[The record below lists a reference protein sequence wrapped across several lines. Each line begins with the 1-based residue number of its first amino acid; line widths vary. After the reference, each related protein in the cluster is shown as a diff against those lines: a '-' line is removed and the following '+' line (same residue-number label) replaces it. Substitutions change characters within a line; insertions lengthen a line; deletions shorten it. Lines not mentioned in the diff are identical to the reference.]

1 MHPYATIGHRQLQKS
16 LSTCFSNLI
25 TMAEIEKD
33 KKKNKTKSLGEI
45 QAKMK
50 CQLEPSDVAKTMKL
64 ECKDWPLLFKNFDKM
79 LTRTKHFTPL
89 TCGSTPL
96 HRSLSEYVQSGCI
109 NLDKPSNPS
118 SHEVVAWIKRILK
131 VQKTGHS
138 GTLDPKVSGCLI
150 VCIDRATR
158 LAKSQQSAGK
168 EYVAVFKLHSAV
180 DNVKK
185 IHQALEKLRGALF
198 QRPPLISA
206 VKRQLRVRTVYDS
219 WFLDYDEDRNM
230 GVLKVSCEAGS
241 YIRTICVHLGLF
253 LGTGCQM
260 QELRRNRS
268 GIMSEKDGLVTM
280 HDILDAQWLYENHG
294 DESYLRRVIRPLE
307 SLLVNHKR
315 IIVKDSA
322 VNAIC
327 YGAKIMLPG
336 VLMYDEGI
344 ELNQEIVIVTTK
356 GEAVA
361 LAIALM
367 TTPTMSACDHG
378 VVAKI
383 KRVIMERDA
392 YPRKWGLGPKA
403 SKKKRLIIEGKLD
416 KHGKPNENT
425 PADWLSGYTDYSIS
439 PATTEENGVKDNTNN
454 GGVIAKK
461 RKREEAMPILVAE
474 VAAADESVDI
484 ELASPKEKKKDK
496 KDKKKK
502 KDRKKDQISDTEAET
517 SLTVKAEIEAD
528 EERQPIKEKKKKKK
542 KSKEEQKTDGD

>member
-1 MHPYATIGHRQLQKS
+1 
-16 LSTCFSNLI
+16 
-25 TMAEIEKD
+25 MAEIEKE
-33 KKKNKTKSLGEI
+33 KKKSKRKSLGET
-45 QAKMK
+45 QMK
-50 CQLEPSDVAKTMKL
+50 IKCEMEPSSEIPKL

-79 LTRTKHFTPL
+79 LCRTKHFTPL
-89 TCGSTPL
+89 NCGSTPL
-96 HRSLSEYVQSGCI
+96 HRTLSEYVKSGCI

-131 VQKTGHS
+131 VEKTGHS

-168 EYVAVFKLHSAV
+168 EYIAVFKLHSPV
-180 DNVKK
+180 DNVQK
-185 IHQALEKLRGALF
+185 ITQTLERLKGALF

-206 VKRQLRVRTVYDS
+206 VKRQLRVRTVYDN
-219 WFLDYDEDRNM
+219 WFLDYDPERNM
-230 GVLKVSCEAGS
+230 GIFKVSCEAGS
-241 YIRTICVHLGLF
+241 YVRTICVHLGLF

-268 GIMSEKDGLVTM
+268 GIQSEEEGLVTM

-294 DESYLRRVIRPLE
+294 DESYLRRVIKPLE
-307 SLLVNHKR
+307 ALLVNHKR
-315 IIVKDSA
+315 ILVKDSA

-327 YGAKIMLPG
+327 YGAKVMLPG
-336 VLMYDEGI
+336 VLMYDQGI

-367 TTPTMSACDHG
+367 TSPTMSACDHG

-403 SKKKRLIIEGKLD
+403 SLKKKMILEGKLD

-425 PADWLSGYTDYSIS
+425 PSDWLSGYKDY
-439 PATTEENGVKDNTNN
+439 TQVQDTEANGVERVEETAT
-454 GGVIAKK
+454 AKK
-461 RKREEAMPILVAE
+461 RKWDETGVKAEANVTVKSEPSDPE
-474 VAAADESVDI
+474 T
-484 ELASPKEKKKDK
+484 ASPKEKKKEK

-502 KDRKKDQISDTEAET
+502 KDKKEKSIEEGEANVTIKTEDETEAT
-517 SLTVKAEIEAD
+517 PV
-528 EERQPIKEKKKKKK
+528 KEKKKKKK
-542 KSKEEQKTDGD
+542 KSKDQEPPSP

>member
-1 MHPYATIGHRQLQKS
+1 
-16 LSTCFSNLI
+16 
-25 TMAEIEKD
+25 MAEIEKE
-33 KKKNKTKSLGEI
+33 KKKNKKSLGEI

-50 CQLEPSDVAKTMKL
+50 CQMEPSNDVGKL

-89 TCGSTPL
+89 SCGSTPL
-96 HRSLSEYVQSGCI
+96 HRTLSEYVQSGCI

-185 IHQALEKLRGALF
+185 IHQALEKLKGALF

-230 GVLKVSCEAGS
+230 GVFKVSCEAGS

-403 SKKKRLIIEGKLD
+403 SQKKRLIVEGKLD

-425 PADWLSGYTDYSIS
+425 PSDWLSGYTDYSAS
-439 PATTEENGVKDNTNN
+439 KVKTEENGFKDTTEQVNEAS
-454 GGVIAKK
+454 AKK
-461 RKREEAMPILVAE
+461 RKHDETLVAE
-474 VAAADESVDI
+474 DEATPAVEPVDAEI
-484 ELASPKEKKKDK
+484 ASPKDKKKDK
-496 KDKKKK
+496 KEKKKK
-502 KDRKKDQISDTEAET
+502 KDKKKDKSDTEAET
-517 SLTVKAEIEAD
+517 SMVVEGET
-528 EERQPIKEKKKKKK
+528 EEQPVKEKKKKKK
-542 KSKEEQKTDGD
+542 KSKEEEPAEE

>member
-1 MHPYATIGHRQLQKS
+1 MS
-16 LSTCFSNLI
+16 
-25 TMAEIEKD
+25 EIEVE
-33 KKKNKTKSLGEI
+33 KKKRKRSKAEDTMSLGEAQI
-45 QAKMK
+45 KMK
-50 CQLEPSDVAKTMKL
+50 CHIEPSEGLPPKL
-64 ECKDWPLLFKNFDKM
+64 ECQDWPLLFKNFDKM
-79 LTRTKHFTPL
+79 ICRTKHFTPL
-89 TCGSTPL
+89 VSGSAPL
-96 HRSLSEYVQSGCI
+96 HRDISEYVQSGCI

-180 DNVKK
+180 DDVKK
-185 IHQALEKLRGALF
+185 VYQGLEKLKGALF

-206 VKRQLRVRTVYDS
+206 VKRQLRVRKVYDS
-219 WFLDYDEDRNM
+219 WLLDYDTERNM
-230 GVLKVSCEAGS
+230 GIFRVSCEAGS
-241 YIRTICVHLGLF
+241 YIRTMCVHLGLF

-260 QELRRNRS
+260 TELRRNRS
-268 GIMSEKDGLVTM
+268 GIMSEKEGLVTM

-294 DESYLRRVIRPLE
+294 DESYLRRVIKPLE
-307 SLLVNHKR
+307 TLLVNHKR

-336 VLMYDEGI
+336 VLMYDNDI
-344 ELNQEIVIVTTK
+344 QLNEEIVIVTTK
-356 GEAVA
+356 GEAIA

-392 YPRKWGLGPKA
+392 YPRKWGLGA
-403 SKKKRLIIEGKLD
+403 TALKKKRLVSEGKLD

-425 PADWLSGYTDYSIS
+425 PDDWLSGYKDY
-439 PATTEENGVKDNTNN
+439 TTVKTETEENGEKKLVEEIEETPKESPKKET
-454 GGVIAKK
+454 KK
-461 RKREEAMPILVAE
+461 RKRDPSVSDAEGDSKMVEGSDGENAEAV
-474 VAAADESVDI
+474 
-484 ELASPKEKKKDK
+484 KEKKKEK

-502 KDRKKDQISDTEAET
+502 KEK
-517 SLTVKAEIEAD
+517 
-528 EERQPIKEKKKKKK
+528 KEKKREKKD
-542 KSKEEQKTDGD
+542 KEVEEDVE

>member
-1 MHPYATIGHRQLQKS
+1 
-16 LSTCFSNLI
+16 
-25 TMAEIEKD
+25 MAESD
-33 KKKNKTKSLGEI
+33 QSKKKSKKSLGEI
-45 QAKMK
+45 QATMK
-50 CQLEPSDVAKTMKL
+50 CQLEPSHEIVKL
-64 ECKDWPLLFKNFDKM
+64 EYKDWPLLFKNFDKM

-89 TCGSTPL
+89 TSGSTPL
-96 HRSLSEYVQSGCI
+96 HRSLSEYIKSGCI
-109 NLDKPSNPS
+109 NLDKPCNPS

-131 VQKTGHS
+131 VEKTGHS

-168 EYVAVFKLHSAV
+168 EYVAVFKLHSAPESLQKV
-180 DNVKK
+180 S
-185 IHQALEKLRGALF
+185 QALEKLRGALF

-219 WFLDYDEDRNM
+219 WFLDYDNERNM
-230 GVLKVSCEAGS
+230 GVFRVSCEAGS

-268 GIMSEKDGLVTM
+268 GVQSEKDGMVTM

-294 DESYLRRVIRPLE
+294 DESYLRRVIKPLE
-307 SLLVNHKR
+307 ALLVNHKR

-336 VLMYDEGI
+336 ILMYDDGI

-356 GEAVA
+356 GEAIA
-361 LAIALM
+361 LGVALM
-367 TTPTMSACDHG
+367 TSPTMTACDHG
-378 VVAKI
+378 VAAKI

-403 SKKKRLIIEGKLD
+403 SIKKRMIVEGKLD
-416 KHGKPNENT
+416 KYGKPNENT
-425 PADWLSGYTDYSIS
+425 PSDWLANYTDYSQT
-439 PATTEENGVKDNTNN
+439 AVKTEENGVTET
-454 GGVIAKK
+454 AKK
-461 RKREEAMPILVAE
+461 RKWEETVPQPTGDVSIKE
-474 VAAADESVDI
+474 EQI
-484 ELASPKEKKKDK
+484 EDPETASPKEKKKDK

-502 KDRKKDQISDTEAET
+502 KKKE
-517 SLTVKAEIEAD
+517 KAEKEQEAAD
-528 EERQPIKEKKKKKK
+528 DSVVMESETLESPVKEEKEKKKKKK
-542 KSKEEQKTDGD
+542 NKDQEAPTSS